1 MHAELNLNS
10 NGAER
15 VAYQTASFPV
25 RAVNSKLSAFQDY
38 AAGCHWHPDLEFLL
52 ALEGDISYFVN
63 GTIVQI
69 RQGEAIFVNS
79 GRLHYGFSPLKRECV
94 FSCLLFHPSLA
105 GEATLPARQY
115 LSGLADGTQADYLLL
130 SDRDAFGAQALAL
143 LKRIMDACR
152 FAGPYYELDVQ
163 ADCLMLVKTLC
174 LSLAARQTEAAPDPA
189 WEILRRMI
197 GFLQEH
203 YAEKIALAQIA
214 RAGAVCRSKCCALFG
229 ARLGVSPMIF
239 LNRCR
244 MEQACR
250 MLRGSRLNVTEIASA
265 CGFTSPSYFAEQF
278 RRAFS
283 VSPSEFRKSDAP
295 SIAEDAAPPDKRKR
309 NRG

>member
-15 VAYQTASFPV
+15 IAYQSSSFPV
-25 RAVNSKLSAFQDY
+25 RAVNSKLSAFQNY

-52 ALEGDISYFVN
+52 AEKGDISYFVN

-69 RQGEAIFVNS
+69 SQGDAIFVNS
-79 GRLHYGFSPLKRECV
+79 GRLHYGFSPRKCECV

-130 SDRDAFGAQALAL
+130 SSRDALGAQALAL
-143 LKRIMDACR
+143 LRRILDACHL
-152 FAGPYYELDVQ
+152 AGPYYELDVQ
-163 ADCLMLVKTLC
+163 AECLMLVKTLC
-174 LSLAARQTEAAPDPA
+174 LSLAARQTEATPDPA
-189 WEILRRMI
+189 WEILRKMI

-203 YAEKIALAQIA
+203 YAEKVTLAQISM
-214 RAGAVCRSKCCALFG
+214 AGAVCRSKCCALFG
-229 ARLGVSPMIF
+229 ERLGVSPMIF

-250 MLRGSRLNVTEIASA
+250 MLKDSRLNVTEIASA
-265 CGFTSPSYFAEQF
+265 CGFSSPSYFAEQF
-278 RRAFS
+278 HRAFS
-283 VSPSEFRKSDAP
+283 ISPSEFRKSDVP
-295 SIAEDAAPPDKRKR
+295 SMADDAAPLDKRK
-309 NRG
+309 